1 MDTNKP
7 AIIVALREYYPL
19 LYAWKEKC
27 HPSWNVKFLTPEEVL
42 DRLSIS
48 FAKDPLPFLLSHGM
62 EYNKAKKYEKI
73 LRVAKRGV
81 NASFDSLYEEMERL
95 AYFTRD
101 ALGIKEFQ
109 NRTIYLFERNED
121 RELPRL
127 LFASHLSYMNLSF
140 QDLDGVNLFH
150 PNSFVPY
157 PNKYRQYF
165 SIFSSIRERLK
176 NHPEDKERIRILVRD
191 ASDLFYLDCCSSLFQ
206 LPCYYS
212 FSKPFL
218 EIVAVQQ
225 KMCSIHD
232 LRSLHFQEEELA
244 NPDLATLHQLI
255 VTYDLETLASKEG
268 FDYAYLNLLE
278 IVQAQ
283 RFSYPSNDRGI
294 LVVNDYSF
302 DPNAVV
308 YVTNFQ
314 YGDFYRV
321 YANDN
326 VFTDRELEELGVN
339 PSYVKT
345 KLDARL
351 KKNYLERMNIAL
363 LSRPLLHLQDH
374 IYDSPFVEENGI
386 KADPSGKEFSS
397 HGSYSASA
405 QALYLAS
412 QYDAA
417 LCHHAIG
424 EYRSY
429 SHAYQPVD
437 FSAFSQ
443 KQSWSITNLE
453 TYYLCPFA
461 YYLNAVIPS
470 VPSNYYRMWLGTFIH
485 AVFEN
490 AMHRDASFEEA
501 LERGRKAYRE
511 SVERNRMPFTGK
523 EAAFLELAAMAVRP
537 YWEKARGWRSHM
549 NAVDCST
556 DAELPIEADLTN
568 PKTHHQYHF
577 KGRIDKIVWTKS
589 EEAVYYTIVD
599 YKSGVEKFDYHQIPY
614 GRSLQLPF
622 YAWAIAHLE
631 NEKSFTGGGILGGW
645 GISTVGSNTPP
656 AFPLQ
661 ESGKDAKICGAF
673 LEDESYW
680 AATDKTGY
688 QDDGKYKA
696 STAQYLS
703 YDGSLRF
710 SDEVTPVKGKEGRSS
725 VTYAWTLQEL
735 EAMGNDAILNI
746 LENIERA
753 NFPIAPT
760 SSDLKATD
768 RSLHCKYCPYLD
780 ICYHSDS
787 DKKSYQNA
795 IRQFWK
801 KRAEKREGEN

>member
-1 MDTNKP
+1 
-7 AIIVALREYYPL
+7 
-19 LYAWKEKC
+19 
-27 HPSWNVKFLTPEEVL
+27 
-42 DRLSIS
+42 
-48 FAKDPLPFLLSHGM
+48 
-62 EYNKAKKYEKI
+62 
-73 LRVAKRGV
+73 
-81 NASFDSLYEEMERL
+81 
-95 AYFTRD
+95 
-101 ALGIKEFQ
+101 
-109 NRTIYLFERNED
+109 
-121 RELPRL
+121 
-127 LFASHLSYMNLSF
+127 
-140 QDLDGVNLFH
+140 
-150 PNSFVPY
+150 
-157 PNKYRQYF
+157 
-165 SIFSSIRERLK
+165 
-176 NHPEDKERIRILVRD
+176 
-191 ASDLFYLDCCSSLFQ
+191 
-206 LPCYYS
+206 
-212 FSKPFL
+212 
-218 EIVAVQQ
+218 
-225 KMCSIHD
+225 
-232 LRSLHFQEEELA
+232 
-244 NPDLATLHQLI
+244 
-255 VTYDLETLASKEG
+255 
-268 FDYAYLNLLE
+268 
-278 IVQAQ
+278 
-283 RFSYPSNDRGI
+283 
-294 LVVNDYSF
+294 
-302 DPNAVV
+302 
-308 YVTNFQ
+308 
-314 YGDFYRV
+314 
-321 YANDN
+321 
-326 VFTDRELEELGVN
+326 
-339 PSYVKT
+339 
-345 KLDARL
+345 
-351 KKNYLERMNIAL
+351 
-363 LSRPLLHLQDH
+363 
-374 IYDSPFVEENGI
+374 
-386 KADPSGKEFSS
+386 
-397 HGSYSASA
+397 
-405 QALYLAS
+405 
-412 QYDAA
+412 
-417 LCHHAIG
+417 
-424 EYRSY
+424 
-429 SHAYQPVD
+429 
-437 FSAFSQ
+437 
-443 KQSWSITNLE
+443 
-453 TYYLCPFA
+453 
-461 YYLNAVIPS
+461 
-470 VPSNYYRMWLGTFIH
+470 
-485 AVFEN
+485 
-490 AMHRDASFEEA
+490 
-501 LERGRKAYRE
+501 
-511 SVERNRMPFTGK
+511 
-523 EAAFLELAAMAVRP
+523 
-537 YWEKARGWRSHM
+537 M